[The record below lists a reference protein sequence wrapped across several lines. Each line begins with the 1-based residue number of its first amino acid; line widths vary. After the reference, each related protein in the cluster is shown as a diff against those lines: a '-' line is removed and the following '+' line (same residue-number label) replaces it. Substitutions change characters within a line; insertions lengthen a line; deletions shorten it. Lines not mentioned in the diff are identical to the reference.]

1 LSQWHVIKLELAPI
15 EEFPNGSPG
24 RAFLLRLPLGRDG
37 TIDGARLAD
46 APRSAFVRR
55 FWPNEPDRSGM
66 IFPCTS
72 GWTLAFAGEETGQY
86 CVLED
91 GPATPGNVL
100 TVRNA
105 AGVRLPFRV
114 LSVKED

>member
-1 LSQWHVIKLELAPI
+1 MSQWHVIKLELAPT

-37 TIDGARLAD
+37 SIDGARLSD

-72 GWTLAFAGEETGQY
+72 GWTLAFSGEDAGQY

-91 GPATPGNVL
+91 GPVRPGNVL
-100 TVRNA
+100 LVRDPS
-105 AGVRLPFRV
+105 GERRPFRV
-114 LSVKED
+114 LSVQED